1 MSLLNNRD
9 ASDLIKRRD
18 ARMLY
23 ANKIIKEQAL
33 SQGLTNR
40 IDLNSDKSSSSLLPM
55 NIGAFFT
62 SPEEQAIILQVNSAL
77 PAAPPITGLISSKNN
92 TTDEGFTVGGSV
104 NKDMENIEYT
114 NEFDPNNYQ
123 SDFFPGMADFV
134 DSNILEGDKDPN
146 DRLIASEWND
156 LGNDVFDDWGFFYL
170 YDVNSGKYYFPLI
183 NPQNEDD
190 GILTTQTFNTFGRT
204 FTIHHGWAVQGIF
217 KFDISVND
225 NLPFRFGAYGNMG
238 SDGDENIENL
248 TYSYNI
254 NERNLT
260 LYYQRHAEDG
270 DNTEILYSYW
280 IPKKTSDNI
289 SITYDFYNDGDD
301 NSMMSTQITNGVIVY
316 FSKTNDVKEWVANDL
331 QIV

>member
-1 MSLLNNRD
+1 
-9 ASDLIKRRD
+9 
-18 ARMLY
+18 MLY

-77 PAAPPITGLISSKNN
+77 PAPPITDLISSKNN

-204 FTIHHGWAVQGIF
+204 FTIHHGWTVQGIF
-217 KFDISVND
+217 KFDVSVND

-270 DNTEILYSYW
+270 DNNEILYSYW

>member
-77 PAAPPITGLISSKNN
+77 PAPPITDLISSKNN

-204 FTIHHGWAVQGIF
+204 FTIHHGWTVQGIF
-217 KFDISVND
+217 KFDVSVND

-270 DNTEILYSYW
+270 DNNEILYSYW